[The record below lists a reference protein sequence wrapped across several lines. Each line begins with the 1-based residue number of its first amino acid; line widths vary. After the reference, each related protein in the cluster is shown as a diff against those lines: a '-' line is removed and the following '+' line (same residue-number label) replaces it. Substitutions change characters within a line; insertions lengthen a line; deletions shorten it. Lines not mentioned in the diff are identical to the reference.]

1 MGIIDG
7 LIDIAG
13 GVWNV
18 AKGAG
23 KIIWGAFKLAL
34 LAAILPIVGLYMMA
48 EGIFNY
54 AKRKYREFKTKRPET
69 KVKGAGSITGK
80 PLGNAIR
87 NAEQKIG
94 DSIDLSEFEK
104 EDAKKDL
111 NEIKNKLESGE
122 IDGMQ
127 YIDGKNENGE
137 DEILDAE
144 LFKASSIDSD
154 SKDKN
159 IYRPFNNA

>member
-1 MGIIDG
+1 MPSSVTHTYFACYVYQNI
-7 LIDIAG
+7 
-13 GVWNV
+13 NN
-18 AKGAG
+18 KS
-23 KIIWGAFKLAL
+23 K
-34 LAAILPIVGLYMMA
+34 
-48 EGIFNY
+48 
-54 AKRKYREFKTKRPET
+54 
-69 KVKGAGSITGK
+69 
-80 PLGNAIR
+80 
-87 NAEQKIG
+87 QK
-94 DSIDLSEFEK
+94 
-104 EDAKKDL
+104 
-111 NEIKNKLESGE
+111 IKNKLESGE

>member
-1 MGIIDG
+1 MGIIYG
-7 LIDIAG
+7 LVDIAG

-54 AKRKYREFKTKRPET
+54 AKRKYRELRGKRPGT
-69 KVKGAGSITGK
+69 NLTGAGSITGK
-80 PLGNAIR
+80 ALVNVIK
-87 NAEQKIG
+87 NAEQIVG
-94 DSIDLSEFEK
+94 DGIDLSEFEK
-104 EDAKKDL
+104 EDAKKEL
-111 NEIKNKLESGE
+111 NEIKNRLESGE

>member
-1 MGIIDG
+1 M
-7 LIDIAG
+7 
-13 GVWNV
+13 
-18 AKGAG
+18 
-23 KIIWGAFKLAL
+23 
-34 LAAILPIVGLYMMA
+34 
-48 EGIFNY
+48 
-54 AKRKYREFKTKRPET
+54 
-69 KVKGAGSITGK
+69 
-80 PLGNAIR
+80 
-87 NAEQKIG
+87 
-94 DSIDLSEFEK
+94 SEFEK

-144 LFKASSIDSD
+144 LFKASSVDSD

>member
-1 MGIIDG
+1 MVINTI
-7 LIDIAG
+7 
-13 GVWNV
+13 
-18 AKGAG
+18 
-23 KIIWGAFKLAL
+23 
-34 LAAILPIVGLYMMA
+34 
-48 EGIFNY
+48 
-54 AKRKYREFKTKRPET
+54 T
-69 KVKGAGSITGK
+69 KGAGSITGK
-80 PLGNAIR
+80 ALGNAIR
-87 NAEQKIG
+87 NAEQEIG

-144 LFKASSIDSD
+144 LFKASSVDSD

>member
-1 MGIIDG
+1 MKHLTLVEGD
-7 LIDIAG
+7 
-13 GVWNV
+13 VN
-18 AKGAG
+18 
-23 KIIWGAFKLAL
+23 L
-34 LAAILPIVGLYMMA
+34 LTNNEVLVSEEEDYTIL
-48 EGIFNY
+48 
-54 AKRKYREFKTKRPET
+54 R
-69 KVKGAGSITGK
+69 
-80 PLGNAIR
+80 
-87 NAEQKIG
+87 
-94 DSIDLSEFEK
+94 
-104 EDAKKDL
+104 
-111 NEIKNKLESGE
+111 KLESGE

>member
-7 LIDIAG
+7 LVDIAG

-48 EGIFNY
+48 EGILNY
-54 AKRKYREFKTKRPET
+54 AKRKYRELRGKRPGT
-69 KVKGAGSITGK
+69 NLTGAGSITGK
-80 PLGNAIR
+80 ALVNVIK
-87 NAEQKIG
+87 NAEQIVG
-94 DSIDLSEFEK
+94 DGIDLSEFEK
-104 EDAKKDL
+104 EDAKKEL
-111 NEIKNKLESGE
+111 NEIKNQLESGE